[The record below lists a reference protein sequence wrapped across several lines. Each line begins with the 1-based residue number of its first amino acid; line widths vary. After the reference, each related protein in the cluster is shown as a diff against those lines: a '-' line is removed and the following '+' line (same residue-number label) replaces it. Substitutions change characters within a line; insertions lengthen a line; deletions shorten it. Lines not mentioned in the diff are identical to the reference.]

1 MTENMNAY
9 NFIVTAHAKNDDSL
23 IISLLPTDQWEMI
36 TSTATSLGMAA
47 EDIIRELGPDEVVQY
62 EISSDDWN
70 DFFTEN
76 QFMNYDDLF
85 GDNGDDFNPN

>member
-1 MTENMNAY
+1 
-9 NFIVTAHAKNDDSL
+9 
-23 IISLLPTDQWEMI
+23 
-36 TSTATSLGMAA
+36 MAA